1 MLSVATQPVLSW
13 EQSGYDYF
21 ISLLGDIRDACN
33 AKSTEDVDEIPLVID
48 SITELFLDH
57 FDSEELLMSQSNYP
71 DLKRHKAQHLEMAF
85 HIRTQGEKIA
95 KERSFPM
102 LIDFCTFFIDWLL
115 HHEQVADAKFY
126 SYIKPGADGNTQT
139 SMSTS
144 ISAANRV

>member
-1 MLSVATQPVLSW
+1 MHSVANKPVLSW

-21 ISLLGDIRDACN
+21 VSLLGDIRDACN
-33 AKSTEDVDEIPLVID
+33 TKSTEDVDEIPLVID

-57 FDSEELLMSQSNYP
+57 FGSEELLMSQSNYP

-95 KERSFPM
+95 QERSFPM

-126 SYIKPGADGNTQT
+126 SFIKPTAGDNPPTG
-139 SMSTS
+139 MYTS
-144 ISAANRV
+144 ISAANSV